1 MKKSARM
8 LAAAMAAVMMLTACG
23 SGSAGSTT
31 AAPAGDSK
39 AAETQAEAGTEAKE
53 SGAAE
58 GEKAGADGV
67 LKVALILPGKKDDVS
82 FNQAMFQGMQKY
94 VDAHANEID
103 LKVVENVYEV
113 ADIEPAL
120 MDFADQGYD
129 EMCIRDRYCKETVY
143 MDLTEVRAVAADSR
157 LAAVFNTAEGT
168 PLLHMDEVGYNFW
181 GEPILMSKEY
191 YMDGILKHTVM
202 RKKI

>member
-67 LKVALILPGKKDDVS
+67 LKVALILPGKKTTC
-82 FNQAMFQGMQKY
+82 
-94 VDAHANEID
+94 
-103 LKVVENVYEV
+103 
-113 ADIEPAL
+113 P
-120 MDFADQGYD
+120 
-129 EMCIRDRYCKETVY
+129 
-143 MDLTEVRAVAADSR
+143 LTRPCSR
-157 LAAVFNTAEGT
+157 VCRNMWT
-168 PLLHMDEVGYNFW
+168 PT
-181 GEPILMSKEY
+181 P
-191 YMDGILKHTVM
+191 M
-202 RKKI
+202 RSI

>member
-58 GEKAGADGV
+58 SEKAGADGV

-129 EMCIRDRYCKETVY
+129 V
-143 MDLTEVRAVAADSR
+143 
-157 LAAVFNTAEGT
+157 VFG
-168 PLLHMDEVGYNFW
+168 HGFQFM
-181 GEPILMSKEY
+181 
-191 YMDGILKHTVM
+191 
-202 RKKI
+202 